1 MTIKNSINSSTK
13 DVTHDFEGPNGDV
26 GVSPVNYR
34 QFQLQ
39 PLGLDTAVSPCLSR
53 PAAPFDTTERKRAH
67 TAALYYSECFHR
79 GIQPLDADNAA
90 QDAQEQ
96 YDKWWIE
103 RTAKC
108 RKRGNASSGTKQSKR
123 MHAFTEEAL
132 TESSTLARI
141 NGQDASH
148 SHHVEIQLE
157 QINSPKDVM
166 NKEYDKLR
174 IPPISVLHSNQRGE
188 IAAAKVK
195 LIQDLKA
202 SGGDVETPT
211 FLSNMGI
218 LERYY
223 TSRSWDGR
231 GSCEHTPFSLE
242 GNWLT
247 ISKPTYDECR
257 GRNKKGD
264 LVYTLG
270 RMSFGMFR
278 PTNLECSVQAS
289 FNTVRTIDPKHPGRP
304 LHVPKKLMKEL
315 NSGNI
320 LLRSYE

>member
-1 MTIKNSINSSTK
+1 MNIQNSVNSSTK
-13 DVTHDFEGPNGDV
+13 TVAHDFEELNGSM
-26 GVSPVNYR
+26 GLLPVNYR
-34 QFQLQ
+34 RFDLQ
-39 PLGLDTAVSPCLSR
+39 RLSLDAAVAPCISR
-53 PAAPFDTTERKRAH
+53 PVAPFDKTERKRAH

-79 GIQPLDADNAA
+79 GIQPLDADTAA
-90 QDAQEQ
+90 QDAQKQ
-96 YDKWWIE
+96 YDKWWVE

-108 RKRGNASSGTKQSKR
+108 RKRDNPSSGTKQSKR
-123 MHAFTEEAL
+123 RHTSREEASA
-132 TESSTLARI
+132 ESSKLTRLS
-141 NGQDASH
+141 GVHASYDVDIL
-148 SHHVEIQLE
+148 SK
-157 QINSPKDVM
+157 QINSPKDTSD
-166 NKEYDKLR
+166 KERSILGIR
-174 IPPISVLHSNQRGE
+174 LISGIHSNQRGD
-188 IAAAKVK
+188 IAAAKIR

-202 SGGDVETPT
+202 SGGNVETPT
-211 FLSNMGI
+211 FLRNMGI
-218 LERYY
+218 LETYY

-289 FNTVRTIDPKHPGRP
+289 FNTVRTIDPKYPGRP
-304 LHVPKKLMKEL
+304 LHVPKKLMKEIH
-315 NSGNI
+315 SGNI